1 MSTWLQ
7 MLNKND
13 SRLTWVPS
21 SGNTSTHVRWEGP
34 KKSISGP
41 LLSVAFPFPLFNLFE
56 GFCFS
61 GHFQERKPLFF
72 HAPSSWSESEGQP
85 HLHIL
90 WAIAHA
96 RVTESRGLGLETLGD
111 HRAGQDAGLTRVASR
126 GGTRRGHQLARLGR
140 TISIPRVPS
149 PSLRSLLAPPP
160 HCGGGAGAQPRP
172 RGLPSGTLP
181 LDE

>member
-13 SRLTWVPS
+13 SRLTRVPS

-90 WAIAHA
+90 WGN
-96 RVTESRGLGLETLGD
+96 RS
-111 HRAGQDAGLTRVASR
+111 RAGD
-126 GGTRRGHQLARLGR
+126 
-140 TISIPRVPS
+140 RVPRAGARDS
-149 PSLRSLLAPPP
+149 WGPP
-160 HCGGGAGAQPRP
+160 GGAGRRPNASGLSRGHKARPSAGKAGPHHFHPACAVSVPSLPARPSSPLRWRCWSPAASPRAP
-172 RGLPSGTLP
+172 LGHPPS
-181 LDE
+181 

>member
-1 MSTWLQ
+1 MFGGKDQRKAFRGLS
-7 MLNKND
+7 
-13 SRLTWVPS
+13 SPS
-21 SGNTSTHVRWEGP
+21 P
-34 KKSISGP
+34 
-41 LLSVAFPFPLFNLFE
+41 FPFRFLICLRAFALAAISRR
-56 GFCFS
+56 GSRFS
-61 GHFQERKPLFF
+61 SMLRAAGVNQRG
-72 HAPSSWSESEGQP
+72 S
-85 HLHIL
+85 HICTSCG
-90 WAIAHA
+90 AIAHA

-172 RGLPSGTLP
+172 RGLPPGTLP